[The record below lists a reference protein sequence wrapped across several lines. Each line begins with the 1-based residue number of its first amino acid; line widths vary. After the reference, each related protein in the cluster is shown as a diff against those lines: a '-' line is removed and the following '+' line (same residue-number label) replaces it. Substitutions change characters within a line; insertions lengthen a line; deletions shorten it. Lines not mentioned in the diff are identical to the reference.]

1 MPPDN
6 ESIFVYETPTG
17 HVLHIQAPDQK
28 TAETFANQ
36 WDEQNRTFA
45 GNIKDIPGSTAYGF
59 TKGLSTLGSSLGH
72 FTAHEMGQPE
82 LSPQTQLG
90 FNIPSPSPEETF
102 SQVQKNITGLTTP
115 PNTPFGHWAA
125 KTGEMTAYN
134 PLAALSPVSSTIAT
148 GVSAATSEAGRKAA
162 EGTPLEKPAEILGG
176 IFGPSILAGAVKAG
190 GKLAT
195 QAQSVFSG
203 AGPRN
208 IEEAYTAG
216 TSGKSSVEAQKF
228 RQNISGQVPQEDVI
242 PYARNA
248 VANLERSQSEN
259 YVADMGKI
267 EKKYGSTSL
276 SFDPIDK
283 ALEHSQVF
291 ATRYGQPIDRATQPV
306 RDKAAAI
313 VNDWRVK
320 ASHDPRLATP
330 FGMDGL
336 KQKIWNEVVAP
347 TVEDT
352 AERAAAM
359 TVFHGVK
366 KAITDQ
372 APEYK
377 AVMQHYED
385 SANSLDNIKR
395 TLSLFRGA
403 TDDTTLRKLQ
413 SVMNDNVNT
422 NFGQRA
428 KLVDLL
434 EENGAPGLKASLA
447 GQRLRPLAP
456 TGAARMAD
464 PFILAGMAGHAAM
477 GSPAAYGYLAA
488 VPFMSPRLMGEVAHG
503 AGRVSGYLGLP
514 EMLQRSQSME
524 ELKLLLARRANPLI
538 SQMLMR
544 QQ

>member
-1 MPPDN
+1 MPDN
-6 ESIFVYETPTG
+6 ESTYVYETPLG
-17 HVLHIQAPDQK
+17 HVLHIQAKDQAS
-28 TAETFANQ
+28 AEQFANQ
-36 WDEQNRTFA
+36 WHEQNRTLA
-45 GNIKDIPGSTAYGF
+45 GNVGDIPGSAAYGF

-82 LSPQTQLG
+82 LSPQTQKG
-90 FNIPSPSPEETF
+90 FNIPSPSPEEVF
-102 SQVQKNITGLTTP
+102 SEAQKNITGPLTP
-115 PNTPFGHWAA
+115 PTTPFGTWAA
-125 KTGEMTAYN
+125 KTGEMTAFN
-134 PLAALSPVSSTIAT
+134 PLAALSPVSSTIST

-176 IFGPSILAGAVKAG
+176 IFGPSMVAGAVKGG

-208 IEEAYTAG
+208 IEEAYLAG
-216 TSGKSSVEAQKF
+216 TLGKGSTEAQKF
-228 RQNISGQVPQEDVI
+228 RQNISGRVPQEDVI

-248 VANLERSQSEN
+248 VSNLERSQSEN
-259 YVADMGKI
+259 YVADMAKI
-267 EKKYGSTSL
+267 EKMHGSTSL

-283 ALEHSQVF
+283 AMINSQAF
-291 ATRYGQPIDRATQPV
+291 ATRYGQPIDMATQPI

-313 VNDWRVK
+313 VNDWKVK

-336 KQKIWNEVVAP
+336 KQKIWNEVVKTTAQ
-347 TVEDT
+347 DS
-352 AERAAAM
+352 AERGAAM
-359 TVFHGVK
+359 TVYNGVK

-377 AVMQHYED
+377 AVMQHYEEA
-385 SANSLDNIKR
+385 ANQLDNIKQ

-403 TDDTTLRKLQ
+403 TDDATLRKLQ
-413 SVMNDNVNT
+413 STMNDNVNT

-428 KLVDLL
+428 RLVDLL
-434 EENGAPGLKASLA
+434 EENGAPGLKAALA
-447 GQRLRPLAP
+447 GQRLAPWAP

-488 VPFMSPRLMGEVAHG
+488 VPFMSPRVMGEAAHG

-514 EMLQRSQSME
+514 EMLQRSQSMD
-524 ELKLLLARRANPLI
+524 ELKALLAKRAQPLM